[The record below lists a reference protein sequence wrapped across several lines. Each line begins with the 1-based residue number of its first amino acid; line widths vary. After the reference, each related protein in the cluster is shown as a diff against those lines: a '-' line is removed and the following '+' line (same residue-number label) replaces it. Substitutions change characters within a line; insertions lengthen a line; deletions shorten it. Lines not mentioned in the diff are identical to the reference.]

1 MNRRAMLVLLLV
13 SGLVISLSMGMR
25 QSMGLFLGP
34 LTAELGVSAATF
46 SFSLALQNIVWGAS
60 GPVVG
65 ALADRY
71 GARPVVFATAILY
84 AAGLLVMTVSKG
96 AFGLDVAGFLCGIG
110 IAGTGFGV
118 LIGVVA
124 RASPPE
130 KRSQRV
136 GLVAATGSLGTVV
149 LAPFAQWVMS
159 LAGWHAGLI
168 AFAII
173 AGVTA
178 VLSLLIKESNV
189 GEAKGNQRL
198 GEALREA
205 ARHRGFLQMTTAYF
219 ACGFQLIFL
228 TTHLPRYLEVCG
240 LAPSVG
246 AQALG
251 LIGLCNTF
259 GTYAFG
265 HLGARYSQ
273 KKLLALLYGLRTV
286 FICVFLAV
294 PVTPTSALVF
304 AAAMGFL
311 WLGVAPLMS
320 GVIGRMFGLTHFN
333 TLYGVSFF
341 SHQLGSFAGAWMGGL
356 AYTLTG
362 NYSVAWGALI
372 AIGIIAFTLQW
383 TADDRPAAT
392 LATRDRSLLRAG

>member
-1 MNRRAMLVLLLV
+1 
-13 SGLVISLSMGMR
+13 
-25 QSMGLFLGP
+25 
-34 LTAELGVSAATF
+34 
-46 SFSLALQNIVWGAS
+46 
-60 GPVVG
+60 
-65 ALADRY
+65 
-71 GARPVVFATAILY
+71 
-84 AAGLLVMTVSKG
+84 
-96 AFGLDVAGFLCGIG
+96 
-110 IAGTGFGV
+110 
-118 LIGVVA
+118 
-124 RASPPE
+124 
-130 KRSQRV
+130 
-136 GLVAATGSLGTVV
+136 
-149 LAPFAQWVMS
+149 MS
-159 LAGWHAGLI
+159 LAGWKAALI
-168 AFAII
+168 AFALI

-178 VLSLLIKESNV
+178 LLSLFIKEASAV
-189 GEAKGNQRL
+189 GEAKSDQRL

-228 TTHLPRYLEVCG
+228 TTHLPRYLEICG
-240 LAPSVG
+240 LSPSVG

-259 GTYAFG
+259 GTYVFG

-273 KKLLALLYGLRTV
+273 KKLLALLYGTRTV
-286 FICVFLAV
+286 FICIFLAV
-294 PVTPTSALVF
+294 PVSPTSALVF

-333 TLYGVSFF
+333 TLYGMSFF

-383 TADDRPAAT
+383 TADDRPSKSGAAPVF
-392 LATRDRSLLRAG
+392 AS